1 MLRCA
6 ISYPTIQCEC
16 NPPTSSPIRKYLQDY
31 RCRAIRKNPVYPKCA
46 NYHPSAWSPNSQVL
60 LSNMN
65 SMKDHYFDRVHFGS
79 NHPDNKRCNE
89 LKQFED
95 VRLNLSG
102 RFAFII
108 VDRKKSR
115 ILQGYGWN
123 PLPTRVL
130 LPIYPT
136 STKDSAE
143 ILFLIIFI
151 LYSFYTNRHQFVY

>member
-95 VRLNLSG
+95 WIEKNRASYKDMVGTLFQPECCCLSIPPA
-102 RFAFII
+102 R
-108 VDRKKSR
+108 R
-115 ILQGYGWN
+115 IQQKYC
-123 PLPTRVL
+123 
-130 LPIYPT
+130 
-136 STKDSAE
+136 
-143 ILFLIIFI
+143 F
-151 LYSFYTNRHQFVY
+151 